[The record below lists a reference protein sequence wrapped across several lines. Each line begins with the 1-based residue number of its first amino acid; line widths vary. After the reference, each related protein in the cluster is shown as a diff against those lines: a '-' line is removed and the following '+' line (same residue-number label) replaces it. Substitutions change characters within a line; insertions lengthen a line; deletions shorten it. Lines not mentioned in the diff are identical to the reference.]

1 VGWAVERKA
10 RVTGMRKLSEQEI
23 EKIVSLLKEG
33 KPLPEDYKA
42 ILFDTKK
49 EYELM
54 YANKERE
61 EDILADTMAVPLQG
75 VKTFRNGKTGN
86 GWMNML
92 IFGDNLQVLKTLL
105 QMKHEGKLKNADGMP
120 GVRLVYIDPPF
131 GTGKEYEG
139 NQGQLGY
146 SAKVRGAQLIEF
158 VRRRLV
164 ILRELMSS
172 DGVIF
177 VRQAYNWG
185 HYVKLILDEVFERNF
200 INEVI
205 INRKRETA
213 GSRNKFEVANE
224 SIFIYSTSAEYQI
237 EKIQAKRSLTDIK
250 WTSFL
255 MAEERFPR
263 ERTFLG
269 ATITPPSGQHFS
281 LVQEKC
287 DRLVQENY
295 IRLRCRACGARIYYG
310 ESEAEF
316 SRKMKAPKEKFKF
329 YDITADTEY
338 YLLTK
343 LKTCPGCGKNQFAVD
358 YLGSE
363 DATLTS
369 NWLDIPSY
377 TDTTGYPTEN
387 SELLLQRVIECSS
400 NEGDLVLDCFAGSG
414 TTLAVAEKLGR
425 RWIGVDCGKLAIYTM
440 QKRFLNIA
448 VSKDIENPNKKFGKP
463 CQPFTLYNAG
473 LYDYKMIKELP
484 WEQYRDFALKL
495 FQCRDERHEISKIE
509 LDGRLGA
516 DSVLVFNYQKH
527 KNAVMD
533 RGFIDD
539 LHRHLGEK
547 IGRRFFI
554 IAPAASVQFLEDYI
568 EKGRMKYFVLRI
580 PYSII
585 EEIHNRGF
593 TKIKQPVSEMD
604 VNDTVDAVGFDFIQV
619 PTVECKYLL
628 DKPKKIDLL
637 NQNTKECVIKI
648 ERFESKVI
656 SRKPLEFANLETLS
670 TVMLDYDFDG
680 EVFGLDE
687 VFYAE
692 DLKKNGYEVRFAQD
706 KVKGQIMVIY
716 IDIFGNEK
724 REVKTL
730 SNFDG
735 KKK

>member
-1 VGWAVERKA
+1 
-10 RVTGMRKLSEQEI
+10 
-23 EKIVSLLKEG
+23 
-33 KPLPEDYKA
+33 
-42 ILFDTKK
+42 
-49 EYELM
+49 
-54 YANKERE
+54 
-61 EDILADTMAVPLQG
+61 
-75 VKTFRNGKTGN
+75 
-86 GWMNML
+86 
-92 IFGDNLQVLKTLL
+92 
-105 QMKHEGKLKNADGMP
+105 
-120 GVRLVYIDPPF
+120 
-131 GTGKEYEG
+131 
-139 NQGQLGY
+139 
-146 SAKVRGAQLIEF
+146 
-158 VRRRLV
+158 
-164 ILRELMSS
+164 
-172 DGVIF
+172 
-177 VRQAYNWG
+177 
-185 HYVKLILDEVFERNF
+185 
-200 INEVI
+200 
-205 INRKRETA
+205 
-213 GSRNKFEVANE
+213 
-224 SIFIYSTSAEYQI
+224 
-237 EKIQAKRSLTDIK
+237 
-250 WTSFL
+250 
-255 MAEERFPR
+255 
-263 ERTFLG
+263 
-269 ATITPPSGQHFS
+269 
-281 LVQEKC
+281 
-287 DRLVQENY
+287 
-295 IRLRCRACGARIYYG
+295 
-310 ESEAEF
+310 
-316 SRKMKAPKEKFKF
+316 
-329 YDITADTEY
+329 
-338 YLLTK
+338 
-343 LKTCPGCGKNQFAVD
+343 
-358 YLGSE
+358 
-363 DATLTS
+363 
-369 NWLDIPSY
+369 
-377 TDTTGYPTEN
+377 
-387 SELLLQRVIECSS
+387 
-400 NEGDLVLDCFAGSG
+400 VLDCFAGSG

-554 IAPAASVQFLEDYI
+554 IAPAASVQFLEDYM

-680 EVFGLDE
+680 EVFDLDE